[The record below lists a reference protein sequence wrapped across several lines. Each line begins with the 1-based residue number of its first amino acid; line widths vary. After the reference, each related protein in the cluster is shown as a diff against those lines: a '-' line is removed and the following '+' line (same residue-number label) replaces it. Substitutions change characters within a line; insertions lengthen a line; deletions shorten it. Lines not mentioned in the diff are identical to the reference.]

1 MEMEANALE
10 ETMEPKAGILDRV
23 RSEFGFIRGNFLI
36 MVLSWLVLD
45 FASELPSTYYPK
57 YVEALGGT
65 ASIIGMI
72 GAGQIIARAF
82 VQIPGGYLADKY
94 GRKWII
100 FTMTFFAGI
109 AYAIYAI
116 APSWQWIFVGA
127 VIVGFCGI
135 YQPALGAIIAD
146 SVPQERRGIG
156 FSIIQLIASAS
167 TTPAPLIA
175 GILYTRMGLIP
186 SMRLSYVVVV
196 VGFLLASAF
205 RSRLKETVE
214 DPVKINVRE
223 MLGVYPSSL
232 KESIKVWGVVPRSA
246 FVLFIVFVIVSFT
259 SGLFQPIFALYILD
273 DLGIG
278 YVDFAYI
285 MTALFVSMIILAI
298 PCGMLIDKIGKKKP
312 MMAAFVLWGIAVP
325 LMVWGDFYRLIVS
338 MTLVGLLQVLIN
350 GASSA
355 LSADLVPREHRGK
368 VNGSRGFFAML
379 ASAAG
384 MYSGGWLYDNV
395 GHQVP
400 WFLQLV
406 LIIPPFLLIHFMIEE
421 PKKEEIN
428 GA

>member
-1 MEMEANALE
+1 MEAKTVE
-10 ETMEPKAGILDRV
+10 ETMEPKAGMLDRV
-23 RSEFGFIRGNFLI
+23 RSEFGFIKGNFLI

-72 GAGQIIARAF
+72 GAGEIIARAF

-100 FTMTFFAGI
+100 FTMTFFAGL

-127 VIVGFCGI
+127 VIYGLCGI

-196 VGFLLASAF
+196 IGFLLAAAF

-214 DPVKINVRE
+214 NPVKMNVME
-223 MLGVYPSSL
+223 MLGEYPSSL
-232 KESIKVWGVVPRSA
+232 RASINVWRLVPRSA
-246 FVLFIVFVIVSFT
+246 FVLFIVFVFVSFA
-259 SGLFQPIFALYILD
+259 SGLFQPIIALYILD

-278 YVDFAYI
+278 YVDFSYI

-298 PCGMLIDKIGKKKP
+298 PAGLIIDKIGKKKP
-312 MMAAFVLWGIAVP
+312 MIAALVLWGVAVP
-325 LMVWGDFYRLIVS
+325 LMIWGDFYRLIAS
-338 MTLVGLLQVLIN
+338 MTLVGLVQVLIN
-350 GASSA
+350 GAASA

-379 ASAAG
+379 ASAVG
-384 MYSGGWLYDNV
+384 MYSGGWIYDNI

-400 WFLQLV
+400 WLLQLV
-406 LIIPPFLLIHFMIEE
+406 LIIPPILLIHFMIEE